1 MITLAPCVGIVT
13 GSELDST
20 EGVVPDGTASSQE
33 SSCCDS
39 WARLSLYQEPA
50 WEASRV
56 REDMLTF
63 EVKKS
68 RT

>member
-1 MITLAPCVGIVT
+1 MITLAPCVGIIT
-13 GSELDST
+13 GSALDSM
-20 EGVVPDGTASSQE
+20 EEVVPDGTASSQE

-39 WARLSLYQEPA
+39 WARLSLYHEPA

-63 EVKKS
+63 EVEEI
-68 RT
+68 RR